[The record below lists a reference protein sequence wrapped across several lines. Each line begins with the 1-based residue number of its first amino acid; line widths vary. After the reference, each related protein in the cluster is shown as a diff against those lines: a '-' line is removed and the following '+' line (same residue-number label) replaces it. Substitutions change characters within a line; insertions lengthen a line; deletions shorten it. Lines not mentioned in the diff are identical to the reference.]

1 MTSEQKTA
9 SNIEIRPVYSKSE
22 KEIFVKLLCDIYED
36 EPNWIPPL
44 VMERMDAINDKK
56 NPYFEHAEVRF
67 WVAFKDGKPVGR
79 ISAQMDELVPKHH
92 GVNSGHYGYF
102 DCIDD
107 QEVADALFATA
118 SEWLKENGMVE
129 VIGPFCLSINE
140 ETGMLVEGHDTPPRL
155 LMGHSRPY
163 YEKLVKNAGFEQVKD
178 TWAYKL
184 DISESILPP
193 TIQKL
198 VDRAVDKGQV
208 TFRPINMDKYE
219 EELKIILD
227 IFNDAW
233 TDNWKYIP
241 FTQAEL
247 DHAVKE
253 LKMIIREDFTYIAE
267 VDGVPQAMMVTL
279 PNINEIIADLDG
291 KLFPFGIFK
300 LLWRLKLKPS
310 FKTVRVP
317 LMGVR
322 KEYQNSRLSGI
333 MSFGLFEACRQS
345 AIKIG
350 CVEAELSWVLED
362 NTRLSK
368 LLETI
373 GCVRYKT
380 YRMFQK
386 EL

>member
-1 MTSEQKTA
+1 MS
-9 SNIEIRPVYSKSE
+9 SHSIEIKPVLSK
-22 KEIFVKLLCDIYED
+22 KDRKIFVTLLWDIFKD
-36 EPNWIPPL
+36 DPNWVPPL
-44 VMERMDAINDKK
+44 IMERMDIIDEKK
-56 NPYFEHAEVRF
+56 NPYFLHADVRL
-67 WVAFKDGKPVGR
+67 WIAYKNGMPVGR
-79 ISAQMDELVPKHH
+79 ISAQIDELVKPQH
-92 GVNSGHYGYF
+92 GVKTGHYGFF

-107 QEVADALFATA
+107 QDVANALFDTA
-118 SEWLKENGMVE
+118 CSWLKENGMIE
-129 VIGPFCLSINE
+129 VIGPFSLSINE
-140 ETGMLVEGHDTPPRL
+140 ETGMLVEGFDTPPRL
-155 LMGHSRPY
+155 LMGHARPY
-163 YEKLVKNAGFEQVKD
+163 YEKLVHNYGLSSVKD
-178 TWAYKL
+178 TWAYTL
-184 DISESILPP
+184 DISDPILPP

-208 TFRPINMDKYE
+208 KFRPINMDKYE

-233 TDNWKYIP
+233 IENWKYIP
-241 FTQAEL
+241 FTEAEL

-267 VDGVPQAMMVTL
+267 IDGVPQAMMVTL
-279 PNINEIIADLDG
+279 PNINEIIRDLNG

-300 LLWRLKLKPS
+300 LLWRLKIKPS

-322 KEYQNSRLSGI
+322 TEYQNSRLSGI

-350 CVEAELSWVLED
+350 CEQAELSWVLEE

-368 LLETI
+368 LLESI
-373 GCVRYKT
+373 GCVKYKT
-380 YRMFQK
+380 YRLYQK
-386 EL
+386 DL

>member
-1 MTSEQKTA
+1 MS
-9 SNIEIRPVYSKSE
+9 SHSIEIKPVLSK
-22 KEIFVKLLCDIYED
+22 KDRKIFVTLLWDIFKD
-36 EPNWIPPL
+36 DPNWVPPL
-44 VMERMDAINDKK
+44 IMERMDIIDEKK
-56 NPYFEHAEVRF
+56 NPYFLHADVRL
-67 WVAFKDGKPVGR
+67 WIAYKNGMPVGR
-79 ISAQMDELVPKHH
+79 ISAQIDELVEPQH
-92 GVNSGHYGYF
+92 GVKTGHYGFF

-107 QEVADALFATA
+107 QDVANALFDTA
-118 SEWLKENGMVE
+118 CSWLKENGMIE
-129 VIGPFCLSINE
+129 VIGPFSLSINE
-140 ETGMLVEGHDTPPRL
+140 ETGMLVEGFDTPPRL
-155 LMGHSRPY
+155 LMGHARPY
-163 YEKLVKNAGFEQVKD
+163 YEKLVHNYGLSSVKD
-178 TWAYKL
+178 TWAYTL
-184 DISESILPP
+184 DISDPILPP

-208 TFRPINMDKYE
+208 KFRPINMDKYG

-233 TDNWKYIP
+233 IENWKYIP
-241 FTQAEL
+241 FTEAEL

-267 VDGVPQAMMVTL
+267 IDGVPQAIMVTL
-279 PNINEIIADLDG
+279 PNINEIIRDLNG

-300 LLWRLKLKPS
+300 LLWRLKIKPS

-322 KEYQNSRLSGI
+322 TEYQNSRLSGI

-350 CVEAELSWVLED
+350 CEQAELSWVLEE

-368 LLETI
+368 LLESI
-373 GCVRYKT
+373 GCVKYKT
-380 YRMFQK
+380 YRLYQK
-386 EL
+386 DL

>member
-1 MTSEQKTA
+1 MTP
-9 SNIEIRPVYSKSE
+9 SNIEIKPALTKADRK
-22 KEIFVKLLCDIYED
+22 IFVELLWDIYKD
-36 EPNWIPPL
+36 EPNWTPPL
-44 VMERMDAINDKK
+44 MMERMDAIDENK

-67 WVAFKDGKPVGR
+67 WIAYKDGKPVGR
-79 ISAQMDELVPKHH
+79 ISAQIDELVPKHH
-92 GVNSGHYGYF
+92 GINTGHYGFF

-107 QEVADALFATA
+107 QDVANALFETA
-118 SEWLKENGMVE
+118 SNWLSENGMVE
-129 VIGPFCLSINE
+129 MIGPFCLSINE

-155 LMGHSRPY
+155 MMGHSRPY
-163 YEKLVKNAGFEQVKD
+163 FEKLVLGAGLGKVKD
-178 TWAYKL
+178 TWAYTL
-184 DISESILPP
+184 DISKPILQP

-198 VDRAVDKGQV
+198 VNRAVDKGQV

-233 TDNWKYIP
+233 IENWKYIP
-241 FTQAEL
+241 FTEAEL

-267 VDGVPQAMMVTL
+267 IDGVPQAMMVTL
-279 PNINEIIADLDG
+279 PNLNEIIADLNG

-300 LLWRLKLKPS
+300 LLWRLKLSPS
-310 FKTVRVP
+310 FGTVRVP

-345 AIKIG
+345 AIKVG
-350 CVEAELSWVLED
+350 CHTAELSWVLEE

-373 GCVRYKT
+373 GCVKYKT
-380 YRMFQK
+380 YRLFHK
-386 EL
+386 DL